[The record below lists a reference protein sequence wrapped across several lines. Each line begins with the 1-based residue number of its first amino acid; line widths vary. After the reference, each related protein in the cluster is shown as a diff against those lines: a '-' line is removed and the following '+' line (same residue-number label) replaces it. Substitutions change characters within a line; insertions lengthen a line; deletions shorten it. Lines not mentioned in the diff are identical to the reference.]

1 MRTLC
6 IIVLCALASACS
18 AYGGGA
24 RALRC
29 DSRLQPINVPSWPVG
44 EPVQKKPAL
53 NSDRSRVEKKP

>member
-6 IIVLCALASACS
+6 IVGLFALASACS

-29 DSRLQPINVPSWPVG
+29 DGRLQPINTPRRAAGVPA
-44 EPVQKKPAL
+44 QDAPARASG
-53 NSDRSRVEKKP
+53 NSLVEKP